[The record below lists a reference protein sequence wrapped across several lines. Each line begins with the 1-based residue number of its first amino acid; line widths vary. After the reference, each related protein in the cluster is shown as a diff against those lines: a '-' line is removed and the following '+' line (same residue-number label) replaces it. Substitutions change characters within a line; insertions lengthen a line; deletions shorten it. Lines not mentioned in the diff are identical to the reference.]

1 MVRPIVRPVAS
12 TTRRETLD
20 GLPDDPHNRYLDKL
34 PQPFRRIDKLVAEL
48 IEGALDVA
56 WEREAKARE
65 EAARPKTAVRIPLAA
80 TPSRM
85 RPVTVQAHAE
95 HPFDLARALGEPCTV
110 TKGAGR

>member
-20 GLPDDPHNRYLDKL
+20 GLPVDPHNRYLDKL

-65 EAARPKTAVRIPLAA
+65 EAARPKTAVRRRSTFTHPTL
-80 TPSRM
+80 
-85 RPVTVQAHAE
+85 TVEAHAR
-95 HPFDLARALGEPCTV
+95 HPFDLTRAPGEPCTV
-110 TKGAGR
+110 TKGAGRCV